1 MGTSVTNGERIA
13 ELVHQ
18 YALLIAGSHH
28 KYRDGYFAIERS
40 WNAYDLNQEPITK
53 YIAVHPGYLNRLE
66 AKERYTEEAAEKDL
80 IKFLEEI
87 IESWSGDEEA
97 WLQ

>member
-1 MGTSVTNGERIA
+1 MTNSERIA
-13 ELVHQ
+13 ELIYK
-18 YALLIAGSHH
+18 YAVLTRGTNR

-40 WNAYDLNQEPITK
+40 WDAYELNEEPITK
-53 YIAVHPGYLNRLE
+53 YRAVHPGYLNRLD

-87 IESWSGDEEA
+87 IESWTGDEEA